1 MALLEITDLEAYY
14 GKACSLHGVSLTVEP
29 GSITAII
36 GPNGAGKSTLLDAIL
51 GLVDIRGEIRFDQE
65 DISGK
70 PPQARVR
77 AGIGYAPERGHLF
90 PYLGVRDN
98 LLVGAYTAPGDAERN
113 LEIVYD
119 LFPVLRERHAQ
130 ETRTQSGGERQMV
143 SLGRA
148 LMSSPRLL
156 IVDEPTIGLAPKVC
170 QDISDALVRMNRTYD
185 LTILLTE
192 QNVNFALHLAR
203 TIHVLETGEIRL
215 SGTADQLRDN
225 AHVREAYFGGTAD
238 NTENKGDSD
247 GI

>member
-1 MALLEITDLEAYY
+1 MALLEISNLEAFY
-14 GKACSLHGVSLTVEP
+14 GKTCSLHGVSLAVEP

-36 GPNGAGKSTLLDAIL
+36 GQNGAGKSTLLDAIL
-51 GLVDIRGEIRFDQE
+51 GQVDIRGEIRLNQE

-70 PPQARVR
+70 PPQARVG
-77 AGIGYAPERGHLF
+77 AGIGYANERGHLF
-90 PYLGVRDN
+90 PYPGVRDN

-113 LEIVYD
+113 LGIVFD
-119 LFPVLRERHAQ
+119 LYPVLRDRQAQ
-130 ETRTQSGGERQMV
+130 ETRTQSGGKRQMA
-143 SLGRA
+143 SLCRA
-148 LMSSPRLL
+148 LMSSPRPL

-170 QDISDALVRMNRTYD
+170 QDISDALVRMNRTYN

-215 SGTADQLRDN
+215 SGMADQLCDN
-225 AHVREAYFGGTAD
+225 AHVREAYFGGSAD
-238 NTENKGDSD
+238 NTRNKGNSD